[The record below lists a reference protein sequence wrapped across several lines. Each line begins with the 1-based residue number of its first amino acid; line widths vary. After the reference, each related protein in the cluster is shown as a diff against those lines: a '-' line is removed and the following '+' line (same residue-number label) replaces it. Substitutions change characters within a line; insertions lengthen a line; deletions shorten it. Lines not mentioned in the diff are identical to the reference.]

1 MKLQFRGKSYE
12 APHTEWNVDE
22 GDVGGMYRGKP
33 WKMHHLKEQH
43 RCNHGKSELTYRGI
57 HYIKD

>member
-12 APHTEWNVDE
+12 APDTEWNVNE

-33 WKMHHLKEQH
+33 WKVHHLKEQH
-43 RCNHGKSELTYRGI
+43 RRHQAKSALTYRGI